1 MLSDQNPYK
10 QHRYAD
16 RTVNL
21 FKTTDKRPKPRNS
34 TIRKKLDN
42 RQGSEIISLE
52 TISLGLSYFCKKKD
66 KLPKLRN
73 FPTPQPLHP
82 VRISWCGNVLLCQ
95 HWKISE

>member
-42 RQGSEIISLE
+42 RQGSVCRLVRQKNLISQL
-52 TISLGLSYFCKKKD
+52 IPSL
-66 KLPKLRN
+66 
-73 FPTPQPLHP
+73 
-82 VRISWCGNVLLCQ
+82 VRI
-95 HWKISE
+95 I